1 MADTPFHRLIRDV
14 FPGAVLRRDALKGLL
29 GGGVAVTLG
38 GLGTVGTEAK
48 QKKPKTCKPGK
59 DACDLPTFK
68 KFKKAKCGPKG
79 TSCFCVTG
87 TSATICGSFPDGE
100 CNATDDVCQTDEDCV
115 AITGPGSVCT
125 RLSTDGTCTCGA
137 EAVQGFTACLPPCT
151 PPGTAETSTSGV
163 NGPRQ
168 TGRGPH

>member
-29 GGGVAVTLG
+29 GGGVAITLG

-87 TSATICGSFPDGE
+87 TSATICGSFPASE
-100 CNATDDVCQTDEDCV
+100 CNVTADACQTDEDCV
-115 AITGPGSVCT
+115 AITGQGSVCSLFPT
-125 RLSTDGTCTCGA
+125 EGLCTCGDELA
-137 EAVQGFTACLPPCT
+137 KGFNACLPPCPT
-151 PPGTAETSTSGV
+151 QAAAVQSTSGV
-163 NGPRQ
+163 RGPRH
-168 TGRGPH
+168 TARGPH